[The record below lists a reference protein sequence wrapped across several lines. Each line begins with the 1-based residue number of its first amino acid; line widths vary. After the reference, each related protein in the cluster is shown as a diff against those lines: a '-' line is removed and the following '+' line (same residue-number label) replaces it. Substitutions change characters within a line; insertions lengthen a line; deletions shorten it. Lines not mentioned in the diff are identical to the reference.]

1 LTVKELLVA
10 EKSTQQ
16 QYADP
21 KKDIFY
27 QDPDGLAVMYMTKP
41 LRLLADGE
49 PVDLKKM
56 QIKIA
61 DFGKG
66 LTLSI

>member
-1 LTVKELLVA
+1 MTVKELLIA
-10 EKSTQQ
+10 EKSTQ

-27 QDPDGLAVMYMTKP
+27 EDPDGLAVMYMTKP

-66 LTLSI
+66 STLSI